1 MVAKVGDWMGDC
13 LLFTV
18 LISVRDWSRG
28 LASLVAPATITEIV
42 PPWSLRSLRELGTR
56 SAQFFSL
63 YLWTRIEVRMMA
75 SEVSLQVLV
84 RCCPWSEQV
93 RVLGQ

>member
-1 MVAKVGDWMGDC
+1 MGWEG

-42 PPWSLRSLRELGTR
+42 PPWSLRSLRELGHQECTIFLLFGLPLTP
-56 SAQFFSL
+56 AF
-63 YLWTRIEVRMMA
+63 W
-75 SEVSLQVLV
+75 
-84 RCCPWSEQV
+84 
-93 RVLGQ
+93 GQE